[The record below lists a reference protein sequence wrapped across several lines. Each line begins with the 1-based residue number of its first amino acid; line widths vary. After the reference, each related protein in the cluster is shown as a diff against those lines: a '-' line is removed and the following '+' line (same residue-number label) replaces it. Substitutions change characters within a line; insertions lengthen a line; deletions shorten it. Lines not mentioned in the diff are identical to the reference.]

1 MILKPLDAPGEHTHN
16 QQQKRARML
25 NSRFTVTQMI
35 AAVGVVIAGLL
46 FFLPP
51 GDLDLQTARVAALTL
66 FLIVFW
72 ATNTL
77 PPFLPVLI
85 FFAVAMIFD
94 VIPPS
99 LAFSGFTSGAI
110 WMVFGGLV
118 IGAAVKQ
125 TGLATRIADMIIS
138 RFGGSYRG
146 LVAGVIMLGVLISF
160 FIPSSVGRVVMLV
173 PIAVALADHYQ
184 FAPDARGRYG
194 IILAMVYGTHTP
206 SFGILPANVPNLL
219 FAGTVESVWGE
230 IIAYGTYFFLHFPVL
245 GLLKAG
251 LIFVLITVMF
261 RDQLP
266 QATDAKA
273 TRKQPMSADAKR
285 LSVIMIVVL
294 LLWGTD
300 FVHGIAP
307 SWVALGAAVILLLP
321 RVGILSAASFNQ
333 HVSYATLIFIAG
345 VIGLG
350 AVIAGSGLVD
360 LMTSAV
366 EQWLPL
372 SQDQPILNFIVLSL
386 TATLTSVVGTVPTV
400 PALLVPLAD
409 SLSRLSG
416 LPLMTV
422 LMTQVVGF
430 STIFFPYQAPPLLVG
445 AQLGNVKMG
454 LAIRFTI
461 VLGLAT
467 LVVLLP
473 LDLLWWILL
482 GYL

>member
-1 MILKPLDAPGEHTHN
+1 
-16 QQQKRARML
+16 ML

-35 AAVGVVIAGLL
+35 AAIGVVIASLL
-46 FFLPP
+46 FFVPP
-51 GDLDLQTARVAALTL
+51 SDLDIETARVAALTL

-77 PPFLPVLI
+77 PPFMPVLI
-85 FFAVAMIFD
+85 FFAVAMIFK
-94 VIPPS
+94 VIPPAT
-99 LAFSGFTSGAI
+99 AFSGFTSGAL

-125 TGLATRIADMIIS
+125 TGLAKRIADVIIFQ
-138 RFGGSYRG
+138 FGGSYPR
-146 LVAGVIMLGVLISF
+146 LVAGGIMLGVLISF

-184 FAPDARGRYG
+184 FAPHAKGRYG
-194 IILAMVYGTHTP
+194 IILAIVYGTHTP

-230 IIAYGTYFFLHFPVL
+230 VIAYGTYFILHFPVL
-245 GLLKAG
+245 GLLKAV
-251 LIFVLITVMF
+251 LIFLLIIIMLK
-261 RDQLP
+261 DELP
-266 QATDAKA
+266 QVADLKA
-273 TRKQPMSADAKR
+273 MPAVPMTFDAKR
-285 LSVIMIVVL
+285 LSVIMIIVL
-294 LLWGTD
+294 FLWGTD
-300 FVHGIAP
+300 FIHGIAP
-307 SWVALGAAVILLLP
+307 SWVALGAAVVLLMP
-321 RVGILSAASFNQ
+321 RIGILSAEDFNK
-333 HVSYATLIFIAG
+333 HVSYSTLIFIAG

-350 AVIAGSGLVD
+350 SVIAGSGLVP

-372 SQDQPILNFIVLSL
+372 APDQPIINFLVLSM
-386 TATLTSVVGTVPTV
+386 TATVTSIVGTVPTV

-409 SLSRLSG
+409 SLSNLSG

-422 LMTQVVGF
+422 LMSQVVGF
-430 STIFFPYQAPPLLVG
+430 STVFFPYQAPPLLVG
-445 AQLGNVKMG
+445 AQLGDVKMG
-454 LAIRFTI
+454 LAIRFTV

-467 LVVLLP
+467 LVLLLP
-473 LDLLWWILL
+473 LNLLWWMIL

>member
-1 MILKPLDAPGEHTHN
+1 
-16 QQQKRARML
+16 ML
-25 NSRFTVTQMI
+25 SSRFTVTQVI

-51 GDLDLQTARVAALTL
+51 ADLDIETARVAALTI

-77 PPFLPVLI
+77 PPFMPVLI
-85 FFAVAMIFD
+85 FFAVAMVFD
-94 VIPPS
+94 VIPPAV
-99 LAFSGFTSGAI
+99 AFSGFTSGAL

-125 TGLATRIADMIIS
+125 TGLAERIADVIVS
-138 RFGGSYRG
+138 RFGGSYRR
-146 LVAGVIMLGVLISF
+146 LVAGVILLGVLFSF
-160 FIPSSVGRVVMLV
+160 FVPSSVGRVVMLV

-184 FAPDARGRYG
+184 FASDARGRYG
-194 IILAMVYGTHTP
+194 IVLAMVFGTHTP

-230 IIAYGTYFFLHFPVL
+230 VIAYGTYFFLHFPVL
-245 GLLKAG
+245 GFLKAV
-251 LIFVLITVMF
+251 LIFVMIIIMF
-261 RDQLP
+261 NDQLP
-266 QATDAKA
+266 EATDAEV

-285 LSVIMIVVL
+285 LAVIMLVVL
-294 LLWGTD
+294 GLWGTD
-300 FVHGIAP
+300 FAHGIAP
-307 SWVALGAAVILLLP
+307 SWVALGAAVVLLMP
-321 RVGILSAASFNQ
+321 RVGILSAQKFNQ

-350 AVIAGSGLVD
+350 SVIASSGLVD

-372 SQDQPILNFIVLSL
+372 AEGQPILNFVVLSM
-386 TATLTSVVGTVPTV
+386 TSSVTSVVGTVPTV

-409 SLSRLSG
+409 SLSSLSG

-430 STIFFPYQAPPLLVG
+430 STVFFPYQAPPLLVG
-445 AQLGNVKMG
+445 AQIGNVDMG
-454 LAIRFTI
+454 LAIRFTVI
-461 VLGLAT
+461 LGLVT
-467 LVVLLP
+467 LVTLFP
-473 LDLLWWILL
+473 LNLVWWMVL